1 MNFQQG
7 TMGNPQEIKTQL
19 RFWRQMERLSY
30 PMAGDMVK
38 SLEKEQEEMAQMQQ
52 AQAQMGGMM
61 PPTAPTAGGMGDM
74 PLMGGGL
81 V

>member
-1 MNFQQG
+1 
-7 TMGNPQEIKTQL
+7 
-19 RFWRQMERLSY
+19 MERLAY

-38 SLEKEQEEMAQMQQ
+38 SLEKEQETQAQMEQ

-61 PPTAPTAGGMGDM
+61 PPTAPAAGGMGAA
-74 PLMGGGL
+74 PALGGGL